1 MGQFFQ
7 VAIDGPV
14 AAGKGTLARLLA
26 EKLHF
31 LYLDT
36 GAMYRATTLLFLRSG
51 QEISEGNQAAL
62 VDLLQKSSIELQSNP
77 KKSGSWQTQIFLQQE
92 DVSEAIRS
100 PEVDT
105 WVSQVAALP
114 QIRKVLVAKQ
124 QQLAAHQDIVMEGR
138 DITTRVLP
146 KAQVKIYLTASLT
159 ERARRRF
166 AQLQKTH
173 PNLTLAQ
180 VKKQIVQRDKLDSS
194 RASDPLQISA
204 DAVVVDTTNLR
215 VTAAVDQLVALVV
228 RQREKSHLTS
238 Q

>member
-1 MGQFFQ
+1 MRQFFQ

-36 GAMYRATTLLFLRSG
+36 GAMYRAATLLFLRSG

-62 VDLLQKSSIELQSNP
+62 VDLLQKSSIELQSNS
-77 KKSGSWQTQIFLQQE
+77 KKSGSWQTQVFLQQE

-100 PEVDT
+100 PQVDA

>member
-1 MGQFFQ
+1 M
-7 VAIDGPV
+7 
-14 AAGKGTLARLLA
+14 
-26 EKLHF
+26 
-31 LYLDT
+31 
-36 GAMYRATTLLFLRSG
+36 
-51 QEISEGNQAAL
+51 
-62 VDLLQKSSIELQSNP
+62 
-77 KKSGSWQTQIFLQQE
+77 
-92 DVSEAIRS
+92 
-100 PEVDT
+100 
-105 WVSQVAALP
+105 
-114 QIRKVLVAKQ
+114 
-124 QQLAAHQDIVMEGR
+124 
-138 DITTRVLP
+138 LP

-215 VTAAVDQLVALVV
+215 VMAAVDQLVALVAH
-228 RQREKSHLTS
+228 QREKSHLTS

>member
-1 MGQFFQ
+1 MRQFFQ

-36 GAMYRATTLLFLRSG
+36 GAMYRTATLLFLRSN
-51 QEISEGNQAAL
+51 QEISERNQDVL
-62 VDLLQKSSIELQSNP
+62 VDLLQKSSIELQSNS
-77 KKSGSWQTQIFLQQE
+77 KKSGSWQTQVFLQQE

-100 PEVDT
+100 PQVDA

-146 KAQVKIYLTASLT
+146 KAQVKIYLTASLA
-159 ERARRRF
+159 ERSRRRLD
-166 AQLQKTH
+166 QLQKTH

-180 VKKQIVQRDKLDSS
+180 VKKQIVQRDKLDSH

-215 VTAAVDQLVALVV
+215 VMAAVDQLVALVE